1 MTSAARGRVREW
13 VVRDHFE
20 NLGCEAARSAGSFG
34 PADIIAWDDVR
45 FYLVAVRMNRWPPPA
60 VRARLANLKAPPGT
74 RKLAAKVTRRGI
86 DFRDVTLEAKFK
98 PGAIAR
104 VSLATIL
111 GSHVE
116 RKLEEMVSGERESG
130 YAAEK
135 RGTATDTP
143 GDAVSPAAT
152 VDAAANPPP
161 TTKPITME
169 QRVELAFALGELSGA
184 LKATPTKKEKG

>member
-1 MTSAARGRVREW
+1 MTSADRGRRREW
-13 VVRDHFE
+13 TVRDHFE
-20 NLGCEAARSAGSFG
+20 RFGCEVARSAGSLG

-45 FYLVAVRMNRWPPPA
+45 FYLVAVRMNRWPSPA
-60 VRARLANLKAPPGT
+60 VRARLARLKAPQNT

-116 RKLEEMVSGERESG
+116 RKLEEMVSGERERTSVNPSSQERFG
-130 YAAEK
+130 
-135 RGTATDTP
+135 RPSVT
-143 GDAVSPAAT
+143 PAA
-152 VDAAANPPP
+152 P
-161 TTKPITME
+161 TLVE